1 MTPEGKVKE
10 KIKELLKSY
19 GSDVYYFMPA
29 MGTFGK
35 NGVPDIVACVHG
47 AFLAIEVKADK
58 HKNPPTAIQEKNLN
72 DIKQAEGHALVIDA
86 NDLVFLRGYID
97 GVIRSRKDTH
107 ALVANAIGRFL

>member
-1 MTPEGKVKE
+1 MTPEGKVKA

-35 NGVPDIVACVHG
+35 NGVPDIVACVCG

-58 HKNPPTAIQEKNLN
+58 RGNPPTAIQEKNLN
-72 DIKQAEGHALVIDA
+72 DIKRAEGHALVIDA
-86 NDLVFLRGYID
+86 NDLAFLQGYID
-97 GVIRSRKDTH
+97 GVIRSRKDTQ
-107 ALVANAIGRFL
+107 ALVADAVGRFL